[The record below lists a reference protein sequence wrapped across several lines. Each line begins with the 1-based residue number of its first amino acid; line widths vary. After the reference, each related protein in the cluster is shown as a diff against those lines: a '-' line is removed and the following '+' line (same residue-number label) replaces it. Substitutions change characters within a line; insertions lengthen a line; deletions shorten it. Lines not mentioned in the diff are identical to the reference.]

1 MSDIKKVVQ
10 FSVAGCIVFLA
21 VCAAQIAGLFT
32 WTDSK
37 SYDNRMMRTASYIQP
52 SEKIAVVLLDQDS
65 LDWAKTEKKWGWPWP
80 RSSYGVLVDYFNR
93 AGAASVAFDMLFT
106 EPSVYGSA
114 DDKSFAD
121 ACSRYGHVVQT
132 VYYDADTPDT
142 PLKPVPQIASSSA
155 MLGNI
160 TSSIDSDGVVRR
172 ARFYAPSKSAE
183 PCLALASLMTAGK
196 NIDIKKI
203 PQASGGGM
211 YVRYVEDITRYA
223 PYSMKQILTSE
234 YEIEKAESSGT
245 YIDFAH
251 SDFLDPKQFTG
262 MHVFFGLYTPGLFD
276 ICTSPV
282 SSVYPGGGVHLS
294 QLDTILRGD
303 YLRDTPLVCTLSLAF
318 MTSVLG
324 ILLGASRKQI
334 RLQTFLVETAVFA
347 VGIAGYIIILYV
359 VFARGLILPFSA
371 PLAAFILSF
380 ISAVSVSYLTEGKQ
394 RRYLKAAFRQ
404 YLSPTVIDELIE
416 NPSLLKLGGEEREI
430 TAFFSDVQ
438 GFTSISE
445 KLHPDELTDLL
456 NTYLSAMT
464 DVILAHGGTID
475 KYEGDAIIAFWNA
488 PTFQED
494 HARRAVEAAIECQK
508 KLAEM
513 RPMLREKSGRDFYQ
527 RIGLN
532 TGRAVVGNMGSRS
545 RFDYTM
551 LGDSVNLA
559 SRLEGINKQFGT
571 YTMCTKATKD
581 EAVTFGSALCWREL
595 AKVAVVGKKEAVTV
609 FEPREQDVFEA
620 KKETIAVFEKG
631 RDLFYNGDFMH
642 ALELFESQ
650 AVNDPPCS
658 KYAEKCRSLIA
669 TPPQNWDGVWHST
682 EK

>member
-1 MSDIKKVVQ
+1 MSDIKRAVQ
-10 FSVAGCIVFLA
+10 FSVTGCIVFFA
-21 VCAAQIAGLFT
+21 VCAAQFAGFFT
-32 WTDSK
+32 WTDCK
-37 SYDNRMMRTASYIQP
+37 SYDSRMMHTAPYVLP

-65 LDWAKTEKKWGWPWP
+65 LDWAKTEKSWGWPWP

-114 DDKSFAD
+114 DDKLFAD

-132 VYYDADTPDT
+132 VYYDADSPDT
-142 PLKPVPQIASSSA
+142 PLKPVPQIASSAA

-183 PCLALASLMTAGK
+183 PCLALASLMTAGE

-203 PQASGGGM
+203 PEANGGGM

-234 YEIEKAESSGT
+234 YEIEKVESTGT
-245 YIDFAH
+245 HVDFAH
-251 SDFLDPKQFTG
+251 SDYLDPKQFAG

-282 SSVYPGGGVHLS
+282 SSVYPGVGVHIS
-294 QLDTILRGD
+294 QLDTIMRGD
-303 YLRDTPLVCTLSLAF
+303 YLYDTPLWCTIILAF
-318 MTSVLG
+318 ITSVLG
-324 ILLGASRKQI
+324 ILLGASRRQI
-334 RLQTFLVETAVFA
+334 RLQTFLVETGIFA
-347 VGIAGYIIILYV
+347 VGIAAYIFFLYAA
-359 VFARGLILPFSA
+359 FFRGLILPFSA
-371 PLAAFILSF
+371 PLAAFVLSF
-380 ISAVSVSYLTEGKQ
+380 ICAVSVSYLTEGKQ

-404 YLSPTVIDELIE
+404 YLSPAVIDELIE
-416 NPSLLKLGGEEREI
+416 KPSLLKLGGEEREI

-508 KLAEM
+508 KLTEM
-513 RPMLREKSGRDFYQ
+513 RPVLRERSGKDFYQ

-571 YTMCTKATKD
+571 YTMCSRATMQS
-581 EAVTFGSALCWREL
+581 AVEHGCQIEFRQL
-595 AKVAVVGKKEAVTV
+595 ANIAVVGRKEPVVV
-609 FEPREQDVFEA
+609 FEPMTSEEYVRRQPEFSVFKQGMEMFVKGDFDGCSRLLA
-620 KKETIAVFEKG
+620 TIAKI
-631 RDLFYNGDFMH
+631 DP
-642 ALELFESQ
+642 A
-650 AVNDPPCS
+650 AV
-658 KYAEKCRSLIA
+658 KYIEKCVAYSA
-669 TPPQNWDGVWHST
+669 NPPENWDGVIRAT